1 MLCGETD
8 IISEIRKGRVRWLGH
23 VERVTEETSVKK
35 MFKNIPEGKN
45 PIIKPR
51 KGRLD
56 NVKNYVNKIGVTAC
70 RKSDYG

>member
-1 MLCGETD
+1 M
-8 IISEIRKGRVRWLGH
+8 
-23 VERVTEETSVKK
+23 TEETSVKK